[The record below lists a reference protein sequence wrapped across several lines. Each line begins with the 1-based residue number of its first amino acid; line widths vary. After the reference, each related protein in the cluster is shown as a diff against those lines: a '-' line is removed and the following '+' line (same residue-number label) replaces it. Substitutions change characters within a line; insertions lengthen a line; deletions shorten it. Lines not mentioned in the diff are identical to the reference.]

1 MLRPDWPALP
11 PDAAIDQLAAAIR
24 AEADAQLPRGG
35 RAHILGQG
43 LGALVALE
51 LALGRRNLAAS
62 LTLVAGH
69 AGERTAVAPP
79 PWVGSALADALD
91 CDAAAPPDA
100 INALRHVPAFSDRPA
115 PLLPAGETRAQL
127 RAAATAD
134 SYARL
139 PRLRL
144 PTLLLHGGA
153 DILVLPDNTRLLAL
167 RIRGAQTRI
176 VPGAGHALVQERP
189 ALVGAL
195 LRDFIARH
203 D

>member
-1 MLRPDWPALP
+1 MLRPGWPTLP
-11 PDAAIDQLAAAIR
+11 AEPAIGDLVAAIR
-24 AEADAQLPRGG
+24 AEVDAQLPRGG

-51 LALGRRNLAAS
+51 LALGRRKLAAS

-69 AGERTAVAPP
+69 PGERTAVAPP
-79 PWVGSALADALD
+79 PWVANALADALD
-91 CDAAAPPDA
+91 GDAASPPDA
-100 INALRHVPAFSDRPA
+100 LHALRHAPAFSDRPA
-115 PLLPAGETRAQL
+115 PLLPAAETRAQL

-153 DILVLPDNTRLLAL
+153 DILVLPDNSRLLAL
-167 RIRGAQTRI
+167 RIRGAKSRI

>member
-1 MLRPDWPALP
+1 M
-11 PDAAIDQLAAAIR
+11 
-24 AEADAQLPRGG
+24 
-35 RAHILGQG
+35 HVLGQG

-51 LALGRRNLAAS
+51 LALGRRRLAAS

-69 AGERTAVAPP
+69 PGERTAVAPP
-79 PWVGSALADALD
+79 PWVASALADALAG
-91 CDAAAPPDA
+91 DAAAPPDGL
-100 INALRHVPAFSDRPA
+100 NALRYAPAFSDRPA
-115 PLLPAGETRAQL
+115 PLAPAAETRAQL

-153 DILVLPDNTRLLAL
+153 DILVLPDNSRLLAL
-167 RIRGAQTRI
+167 HIPRARVRI

-195 LRDFIARH
+195 LRDFAVQH